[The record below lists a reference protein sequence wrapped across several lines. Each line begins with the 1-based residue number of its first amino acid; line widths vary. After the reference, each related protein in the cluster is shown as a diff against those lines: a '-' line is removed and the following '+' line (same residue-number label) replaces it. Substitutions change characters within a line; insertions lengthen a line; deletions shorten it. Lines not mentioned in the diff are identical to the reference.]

1 MRLFVVLFLVATVRA
16 KIVIEKW
23 EMQIDP
29 KIAEVKHVIKDQTT
43 MSVDAH
49 CLIDADDIVVKIN
62 CKNV

>member
-49 CLIDADDIVVKIN
+49 CLIDADDIVVRKK
-62 CKNV
+62 CESV